1 MQKPS
6 TGVRVR
12 SRQVAAA
19 FALGGLSCL
28 ALPAFAQAEPAAEAG
43 VGTSDPWKRAEKS
56 SLDPVDPPAFDGPHV
71 RIGIHGQGGA
81 VFGDAAGGFAGLDLL
96 LGARLLRDFSVI
108 SRIDIDLGAW
118 DSPAG
123 SPYLGGALGLGG
135 EYVAQTGRGT
145 GVAVGLTLGAWLRGA
160 CQQPRCLSTLLP
172 TATGHAAFLFNG
184 NHVSENPLSAFS
196 LGVSGSA
203 GYDPVASAM
212 AGRFGVYLGYELS
225 SGPMVRK

>member
-1 MQKPS
+1 MKTRRSKS
-6 TGVRVR
+6 TLV
-12 SRQVAAA
+12 VALAVT
-19 FALGGLSCL
+19 LSL
-28 ALPAFAQAEPAAEAG
+28 LPLPAFAEGEAAAQAPTTHGHHWEEAEHS
-43 VGTSDPWKRAEKS
+43 T
-56 SLDPVDPPAFDGPHV
+56 LDDGGDVAAFDGPHV
-71 RIGIHGQGGA
+71 RIGVHGQGGA
-81 VFGDAAGGFAGLDLL
+81 VFGDYAGGFAGLDLL

-118 DSPAG
+118 DHPAG

-145 GVAVGLTLGAWLRGA
+145 GVALGLTVGAWLRGA
-160 CQQPRCLSTLLP
+160 CQTPQCLSTLLP
-172 TATGHAAFLFNG
+172 TTTGHLAFLFNG

-203 GYDPVASAM
+203 GYDPVASTM

-225 SGPMVRK
+225 SGPMVRR